1 MKWTGKRDRGA
12 DNDFARLCYPETAD
26 PQVVQSLMKEVIRL
40 LLQPLSPF
48 RPFAA
53 VGGKSPWRN
62 LMHRAFCPFEFHGS
76 GQLVS
81 PEAFGELSGIAWP
94 RRTPAT
100 SSLCTPYSHKAHNGK
115 QRRPL
120 Y

>member
-81 PEAFGELSGIAWP
+81 PEAFGERETIRTLKLTHLLPFVARKLAHQNLV
-94 RRTPAT
+94 RR
-100 SSLCTPYSHKAHNGK
+100 
-115 QRRPL
+115 
-120 Y
+120 